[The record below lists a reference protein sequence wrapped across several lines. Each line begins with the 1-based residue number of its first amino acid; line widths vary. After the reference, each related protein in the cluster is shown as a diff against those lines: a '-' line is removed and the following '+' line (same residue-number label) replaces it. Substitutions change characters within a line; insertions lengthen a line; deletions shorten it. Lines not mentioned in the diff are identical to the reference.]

1 MLFQKKKRSV
11 PQLNASSTAD
21 ISFVLLILFLV
32 TTSMDVDKGL
42 HRQLPPLQPTKD
54 QQKPQEVDK
63 SRIMTLHIDSRN
75 NLTCNGAKVA
85 IGSLRQKI
93 VDFITVAGPQQHIIR
108 LEADPRHL
116 LSDTKRDRQRLPRLA
131 QPRGT
136 TPLRHQF
143 RTLFRGREGHRQ
155 RRLPP
160 APG

>member
-54 QQKPQEVDK
+54 QTKPQEVDK

-108 LEADPRHL
+108 LEADPA
-116 LSDTKRDRQRLPRLA
+116 TKRDRQRLPRLT

-143 RTLFRGREGHRQ
+143 HTLFRGREGHHQ
-155 RRLPP
+155 RCLPP